1 MFKFNRRNFLRV
13 SGASLFAPSLALS
26 NVNQDNTTEIEKE
39 ISENI
44 RHNVSSFRALNWK
57 PYFKT
62 LKRGAILVDISSRA
76 LHFWSSDEQIYRLFP
91 SSVPMSD
98 DLIKT
103 GRTKVT
109 KKS

>member
-1 MFKFNRRNFLRV
+1 MFKINRRNFLGI
-13 SGASLFAPSLALS
+13 SGASLCTPTLAIS
-26 NVNQDNTTEIEKE
+26 NVNEDNTTEIEKE

-62 LKRGAILVDISSRA
+62 LRKGAILVDISSRA
-76 LHFWSSDEQIYRLFP
+76 LHFWSSDEQTYRLFP

-103 GRTKVT
+103 GRTRVT
-109 KKS
+109 